1 MKTHFKL
8 KIIDF
13 IFIVC
18 DEFESFNSAIS
29 ILKRVPS
36 YNFEK
41 SKNPYKD
48 KMELRIQKL
57 LVGFYW
63 FVNNLKV
70 FTPVCDINL
79 YI

>member
-1 MKTHFKL
+1 L

-57 LVGFYW
+57 LVSFFINRFSSEFTTDTNFLYSDKNSGF
-63 FVNNLKV
+63 
-70 FTPVCDINL
+70 
-79 YI
+79 